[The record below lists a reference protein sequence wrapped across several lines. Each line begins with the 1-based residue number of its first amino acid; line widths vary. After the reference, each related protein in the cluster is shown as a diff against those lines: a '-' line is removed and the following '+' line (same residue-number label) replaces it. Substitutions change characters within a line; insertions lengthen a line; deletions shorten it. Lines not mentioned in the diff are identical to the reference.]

1 MGDYLS
7 YLHPLSVTIHDKV
20 FFFQTCRAK
29 INKAITYFLTL
40 SGQLAKLFLG
50 DSRRSVDK

>member
-1 MGDYLS
+1 MGDYHS
-7 YLHPLSVTIHDKV
+7 YLHPLLLPYMIVF
-20 FFFQTCRAK
+20 FFFQTCREK